1 MDAEAEESRIRDHR
15 EAPLAGP
22 QSVSVDQGADVVDE
36 LVARYH
42 EKWSISYFL
51 LLLVLSCFVPLLGLT
66 LGPQGMSHRNTR
78 VQGTIVTLVSAL
90 RIVMWA
96 MKWGWPA

>member
-1 MDAEAEESRIRDHR
+1 MDAEPEESRIRDCR

-22 QSVSVDQGADVVDE
+22 NAASVEEEADVVDA

-42 EKWSISYFL
+42 EKWSIGYFL
-51 LLLVLSCFVPLLGLT
+51 SLLVLSYFVPLIGLM

-78 VQGTIVTLVSAL
+78 VQGTLVTVVSAL
-90 RIVMWA
+90 RMVMWA
-96 MKWGWPA
+96 MKWDWPA